1 MHIYAYASHVRLN
14 NVVCVTHVIYA
25 LPYTY
30 AHTYICTYLC
40 LSICIYGTYIPL
52 VCIPIRIYAY
62 TYADTHVTCTYTRR
76 ITCNAPWQSIY
87 VGPRVRARDP
97 GARKT
102 IAHEFR
108 AHGGRR
114 QRGVA
119 ALGPLGWRQARYTNP
134 GPAPCI
140 FVGTAGGQYG
150 HGAVRTGT
158 GPWPRTLIGPVGPVG
173 RLHARNF
180 AWNYCM

>member
-1 MHIYAYASHVRLN
+1 MYVHAYVYGN
-14 NVVCVTHVIYA
+14 TYMTCGTHS
-25 LPYTY
+25 TSC
-30 AHTYICTYLC
+30 TRTWKCDMYICIC
-40 LSICIYGTYIPL
+40 ICIY
-52 VCIPIRIYAY
+52 
-62 TYADTHVTCTYTRR
+62 TYTPLRR
-76 ITCNAPWQSIY
+76 VY
-87 VGPRVRARDP
+87 VSPRVRARDP
-97 GARKT
+97 GARTRARKT
-102 IAHEFR
+102 IAHESR
-108 AHGGRR
+108 AHGGR

>member
-1 MHIYAYASHVRLN
+1 MHCHTHIHIHMHIFMPFH
-14 NVVCVTHVIYA
+14 THIR
-25 LPYTY
+25 
-30 AHTYICTYLC
+30 HI
-40 LSICIYGTYIPL
+40 YIPF

-97 GARKT
+97 GARTRARKT
-102 IAHEFR
+102 IAHESR
-108 AHGGRR
+108 AHGGR